1 MKNIK
6 KIMAV
11 LFSLIIMLQFVMI
24 PSYASSSGSLSLSTS
39 STTVGKSITVTV
51 TFSNSPNPIGAVEGY
66 LTFNSSVLEYVPS
79 TNSSLASGSKVKMIG
94 VGDGTSKSIK
104 FSVKFNCKA
113 AGSSS
118 LNLSGSVLDYDTEQS
133 ASVSSSKTVTVT
145 SSAALSDNAKLKSLI
160 GSYGELRPKFSPDVT
175 SYEVSLPNDVT
186 VYSLTATPADSK
198 AKTEYFGSKNM
209 KVGKNTRSVVVTAE
223 NGVAKRTYTIVIT
236 RAEASSTSSK
246 VTSSDAITSEDTSS
260 VISNEFTIGE
270 NKYTVQNEWLADTKL
285 PAGFEATE
293 YSLNDE
299 SIAALK
305 SAGGTILVY
314 AADQSGNNRFV
325 IYDEESGEYSAF
337 RALEY
342 EQKSYILTER
352 DRTAPVPTDFFP
364 SKKEIDGE
372 MTEIWT
378 NQNGDVLIFAIDTDG
393 NRGYFLYDEESGKI
407 EFFAS
412 EPVPESIASSEPEQ
426 INWLENLKSDKE
438 LLFKIVVIE
447 AGVILLLLIL
457 FIIFLCL
464 YLNKGKKDDNDDNY
478 YYDQND
484 GFDDYDDFGGED
496 YIDESSGAE
505 IVGNT
510 DEEFS
515 GEISD
520 DFKQLFDVVE

>member
-1 MKNIK
+1 MPTVLALFMIAIVAAAAFFGFLFVQTKLDHD
-6 KIMAV
+6 KI
-11 LFSLIIMLQFVMI
+11 LEH
-24 PSYASSSGSLSLSTS
+24 
-39 STTVGKSITVTV
+39 VTV
-51 TFSNSPNPIGAVEGY
+51 A
-66 LTFNSSVLEYVPS
+66 
-79 TNSSLASGSKVKMIG
+79 G
-94 VGDGTSKSIK
+94 VDVGGMTTQE
-104 FSVKFNCKA
+104 A
-113 AGSSS
+113 A
-118 LNLSGSVLDYDTEQS
+118 
-133 ASVSSSKTVTVT
+133 
-145 SSAALSDNAKLKSLI
+145 
-160 GSYGELRPKFSPDVT
+160 
-175 SYEVSLPNDVT
+175 
-186 VYSLTATPADSK
+186 
-198 AKTEYFGSKNM
+198 
-209 KVGKNTRSVVVTAE
+209 
-223 NGVAKRTYTIVIT
+223 
-236 RAEASSTSSK
+236 
-246 VTSSDAITSEDTSS
+246 DAIRNATAHTYGKQAL
-260 VISNEFTIGE
+260 EFTIGE
-270 NKYTVQNEWLADTKL
+270 NKYTVQNEWQADTKL
-285 PAGFEATE
+285 PAGFEAIE

-299 SIAALK
+299 NIAALK

-314 AADQSGNNRFV
+314 AADESGNNSFV
-325 IYDEESGEYSAF
+325 IYDEENGEYSEF
-337 RALEY
+337 RAVEY

-352 DRTAPVPTDFFP
+352 DRTSPVPTDFFP

-412 EPVPESIASSEPEQ
+412 EPVPESTASSEPEQ